1 MIRFLASA
9 LRNRPWRAGT
19 LALGILAAAVAF
31 VLLTGSAATSA
42 LRVQGTLKSNF
53 RATYDILVRPKGS
66 TTPLERQQGL
76 VRPNFLS
83 GIYGGITFNQYHQ
96 IEHIRGV
103 AVAAPIA
110 NVGTVLA
117 GEQIRV
123 SLKRL
128 VGPQTDQLFRVH
140 LSWVTQDGLSHYP
153 ASDQY
158 LYATRR
164 SLESGPRDSIAV
176 RDPQTGRPDM
186 ACTGYDTS
194 EPLVSAPFV
203 PVNSNRLWCAS
214 PSLTPALRKSLIQ
227 AHAPVDRPPVVYFS
241 FELPINVSAI
251 DPEAEAKLVGLRHAM
266 VSGSYLSSSSRPRL
280 LKRGVP
286 AWREIPVL
294 AASHSFVDEQLQAQ
308 IERLVLPSGT
318 DVPAM
323 LGAGA
328 CGGNA
333 LPGFTGC
340 KTNGPFPRSIPREPG
355 PPGHRHITAYRWLTS
370 LRGVPVG
377 KHSLDA
383 GRLYARGVRRKNS
396 SAFSLPQLL
405 VHAYWQGAP
414 VRYRRLAD
422 GSLEPLAVK
431 NEAAAWQDQWEGT
444 GTQIRYLQ
452 QPTDNRDVQFR
463 KVSDTT
469 GNLGT
474 VGDHN
479 TEWNVPLLHVV
490 GLFDPNR
497 LRGFSPL
504 ARVPLETYYP
514 PSLEPADAESRK
526 LLHGRAL
533 LPSQNIGDYEQQP
546 PLLLTNLRGLQ
557 VLLSSSR
564 FTSVSPRQQHA
575 PISEI
580 RVRVKGV
587 TGTDALSWLRI
598 RTVAQQI
605 HAETGL
611 QVDVTTGSSPHPV
624 DITLP
629 AGKFGRPKLLLQ
641 EGWSKKGATI
651 SYLKALDRKDLAL
664 FALVLVVCCFFLAN
678 GSLAA
683 VRARRTEIGTL
694 RTLGWPGRA
703 IFTAILGELLVV
715 AAAAGLAGTGIAAL
729 MVWRFALHLP
739 LSRVFYVLPLAII
752 LALIAGVGP
761 AWEATRGEPL
771 DAVRPPV
778 APGRRGHARGLLR
791 LALLNLRRLP
801 LRTAIAAGGLALG
814 VAALT
819 ILIGI
824 ERGFHGTLLGT
835 LLGNAVSIQ
844 VRRPDLVA
852 AGITIALAALAVA
865 DVLYL
870 NLRERAPELATLR
883 ATGWRDSHVVR
894 LILLEGIGLGFLGSA
909 VGLGVGLL
917 VGTELLPV
925 PVQPLLAGGGIAA
938 GAGILAALIAA
949 TLPTA
954 QALRSQPS
962 VVLAGE

>member
-1 MIRFLASA
+1 VIRFLASA

-66 TTPLERQQGL
+66 TTPLERQQEL

-83 GIYGGITFNQYHQ
+83 GIYGGITFRQYREIEQ
-96 IEHIRGV
+96 IPGV

-110 NVGTVLA
+110 NIGTVLV
-117 GEQIRV
+117 EQQVKV

-128 VGPQTDQLFRVH
+128 LGPQTDQLFRVRF
-140 LSWVTQDGLSHYP
+140 SWVAQDGLSHYP
-153 ASDQY
+153 ASDEY

-164 SLESGPRDSIAV
+164 RLGPGPLNSIAT
-176 RDPQTGRPDM
+176 RDPLTGKADQV
-186 ACTGYDTS
+186 CDGYDPS
-194 EPLVSAPFV
+194 RPLIQAPFA
-203 PVNSNRLWCAS
+203 PVNSSTLQCAS
-214 PSLTPALRKSLIQ
+214 PNISPALKTYETPPQPIVL
-227 AHAPVDRPPVVYFS
+227 PPVVDFS
-241 FELPINVSAI
+241 FELPINVSAV
-251 DPEAEAKLVGLRHAM
+251 DPAAEAKLVGLRRAM
-266 VSGSYLSSSSRPRL
+266 VSGSYLSSSARPRL
-280 LKRGVP
+280 YRGT
-286 AWREIPVL
+286 WREIPVL
-294 AASHSFVDEQLQAQ
+294 AASRSFVDEQLQAQ
-308 IERLVLPSGT
+308 IERLVVPAGT
-318 DVPAM
+318 DVPGM
-323 LGAGA
+323 VGAGA
-328 CGGNA
+328 CGANNFSGWSNCHTFGPIQHN
-333 LPGFTGC
+333 LPH
-340 KTNGPFPRSIPREPG
+340 EPG
-355 PPGHRHITAYRWLTS
+355 PPGHRQITAYRWLTG
-370 LRGVPVG
+370 LRGIPIG
-377 KHSLDA
+377 RRSFDA
-383 GRLYARGVRRKNS
+383 GRLYAQGIRGRS
-396 SAFSLPQLL
+396 SSVFSLPQVQ
-405 VHAYWQGAP
+405 VHAYWRGAP

-422 GSLEPLAVK
+422 GSLEPFPVK
-431 NEAAAWQDQWEGT
+431 NRAAIWQDPIAGF
-444 GTQIRYLQ
+444 GSSDYLP

-463 KVSDTT
+463 KISDTQASF
-469 GNLGT
+469 GT
-474 VGDHN
+474 FHDN
-479 TEWNVPLLHVV
+479 NRELNVPVLRVV

-504 ARVPLETYYP
+504 SQVPLETYYP
-514 PSLEPADAESRK
+514 PSLEPGSTASRT
-526 LLHGRAL
+526 LLHGRPL

-546 PLLLTNLRGLQ
+546 PLLLTNLRGLR

-564 FTSVSPRQQHA
+564 FSGVSPRQQHA

-580 RVRVKGV
+580 RIRVAGV
-587 TGTDALSWLRI
+587 TGTDPLSRLRI

-611 QVDVTTGSSPHPV
+611 QVDVTAGSSPHPV

-629 AGKFGRPKLLLQ
+629 AGQFGRPKLLLS

-651 SYLKALDRKDLAL
+651 SYLNALDRKDLAL
-664 FALVLVVCCFFLAN
+664 FALVLVVCCFFLVNSA
-678 GSLAA
+678 LAA
-683 VRARRTEIGTL
+683 VRARRTEIGIL

-703 IFTAILGELLVV
+703 ILTAILGELLVV

-729 MVWRFALHLP
+729 LVWRFALHVP
-739 LSRVFYVLPLAII
+739 LSRVFYVLPLAIV
-752 LALIAGVGP
+752 LALIAGIGP

-778 APGRRGHARGLLR
+778 VAGRRGHARGFVR
-791 LALLNLRRLP
+791 LALINLRRLP

-819 ILIGI
+819 VLIGI
-824 ERGFHGTLLGT
+824 ERGFHGALLGT

-883 ATGWRDSHVVR
+883 ATGWRDGHVVR
-894 LILLEGIGLGFLGSA
+894 LILLEGIGLGLLGSA

-925 PVQPLLAGGGIAA
+925 PIQPLLVGGGIAA
-938 GAGILAALIAA
+938 GAGIVAALIAA

-954 QALRSQPS
+954 QALRIQPS

>member
-9 LRNRPWRAGT
+9 LCNRPWRAGT
-19 LALGILAAAVAF
+19 LALGILAAAAAF

-53 RATYDILVRPKGS
+53 RATYDILVRPTGS

-83 GIYGGITFNQYHQ
+83 GIYGGITFKQYREIKQ
-96 IEHIRGV
+96 IAGV
-103 AVAAPIA
+103 EVAAPIA
-110 NVGTVLA
+110 NVGTVLVA
-117 GEQIRV
+117 QQVKV
-123 SLKRL
+123 SLKRVL
-128 VGPQTDQLFRVH
+128 GPQTDQLFRVRF
-140 LSWVTQDGLSHYP
+140 SWVAQDGLSHYP
-153 ASDQY
+153 ASDEY

-164 SLESGPRDSIAV
+164 RLDAGPLQSVAV
-176 RDPQTGRPDM
+176 RDPLTGRPDE
-186 ACTGYDTS
+186 CEGYDAS
-194 EPLVSAPFV
+194 KPLVRAPFA
-203 PVNSNRLWCAS
+203 PVNSSTAWCAS
-214 PSLTPALRKSLIQ
+214 PSITPALKKLYVGASG
-227 AHAPVDRPPVVYFS
+227 VYPPVVYFR
-241 FELPINVSAI
+241 FELPVNVSAI
-251 DPEAEAKLVGLRHAM
+251 DPAAEAKLVGLRRAM
-266 VSGSYLSSSSRPRL
+266 VSGGYLSSSARPRQFH
-280 LKRGVP
+280 VWDAIP
-286 AWREIPVL
+286 AV

-308 IERLVLPSGT
+308 IERLVVPAGT
-318 DVPAM
+318 DVPGMA
-323 LGAGA
+323 GAGA
-328 CGGNA
+328 CGINA
-333 LPGFTGC
+333 MPDWQNCHTFGAIQHPLPH
-340 KTNGPFPRSIPREPG
+340 EPG
-355 PPGHRHITAYRWLTS
+355 PPGHRHITAYRWLTG
-370 LRGVPVG
+370 LRGITIG
-377 KHSLDA
+377 RRSFDA
-383 GRLYARGVRRKNS
+383 GQLYGQGIRRKGTDFQIVN
-396 SAFSLPQLL
+396 
-405 VHAYWQGAP
+405 AYWRGTP
-414 VRYRRLAD
+414 VHYRRLP
-422 GSLEPLAVK
+422 GSTLEPLPVK
-431 NEAAAWQDQWEGT
+431 NGAAVWQDQTASVASG
-444 GTQIRYLQ
+444 YLD

-463 KVSDTT
+463 SISETHA
-469 GNLGT
+469 NLGSI
-474 VGDHN
+474 N
-479 TEWNVPLLHVV
+479 NNLLLVPALRVV
-490 GLFDPNR
+490 GLFDPKR

-504 ARVPLETYYP
+504 SRVPLETYYP
-514 PSLEPADAESRK
+514 PILEPADASSRK
-526 LLHGRAL
+526 LLHGRPL

-546 PLLLTNLRGLQ
+546 PLLLMNLRGLQ
-557 VLLSSSR
+557 PLLSSSR
-564 FTSVSPRQQHA
+564 FTGVSPRQRHA

-587 TGTDALSWLRI
+587 TGTDPLSWLRI

-611 QVDVTTGSSPHPV
+611 QVDVTAGSSPHPI

-629 AGKFGRPKLLLQ
+629 AGKYGRPKLLLS

-678 GSLAA
+678 GALAT

-715 AAAAGLAGTGIAAL
+715 AVVAGLAGTGIAAL
-729 MVWRFALHLP
+729 LAWRFALHVP
-739 LSRVFYVLPLAII
+739 LSRVLYVLPLAIV

-778 APGRRGHARGLLR
+778 VPGRRGHARGFLR

-819 ILIGI
+819 VLIGI
-824 ERGFHGTLLGT
+824 ERAFHGALLGT

-852 AGITIALAALAVA
+852 AGITIALAAFAVA

-870 NLRERAPELATLR
+870 NLRERGPELATLR
-883 ATGWRDSHVVR
+883 ATGWRDGHVVR
-894 LILLEGIGLGFLGSA
+894 LILLEGFALGLLGSA
-909 VGLGVGLL
+909 GGLGVGLL

-938 GAGILAALIAA
+938 GAGIVAALIAA

-954 QALRSQPS
+954 QALRIQPS

>member
-42 LRVQGTLKSNF
+42 LRIQGTLKSNY
-53 RATYDILVRPKGS
+53 RNAYDILVRPTGS

-83 GIYGGITFNQYHQ
+83 GIYGGITFEKYHQ
-96 IEHIRGV
+96 IEHIPGV

-110 NVGTVLA
+110 NVGTVLV
-117 GEQIRV
+117 EQQVKV
-123 SLKRL
+123 SLERL
-128 VGPQTDQLFRVH
+128 LGPQTDQLFRVRF
-140 LSWVTQDGLSHYP
+140 SWAAQNGLSHYP
-153 ASDQY
+153 ASDEY

-164 SLESGPRDSIAV
+164 RLDVGPFESMAA
-176 RDPQTGRPDM
+176 RDPLTGKADQV
-186 ACTGYDTS
+186 CEGYNAS
-194 EPLVSAPFV
+194 RPLVHAPFA
-203 PVNSNRLWCAS
+203 PVNSSTLRCAS
-214 PSLTPALRKSLIQ
+214 PNLTPALKNLGTGGPI
-227 AHAPVDRPPVVYFS
+227 VLPPVVELS
-241 FELPINVSAI
+241 FELPLNISAI
-251 DPEAEAKLVGLRHAM
+251 DPEAEAKLVGLRQAM
-266 VSGSYLSSSSRPRL
+266 VSGSYLSSSSRPRQAGL
-280 LKRGVP
+280 
-286 AWREIPVL
+286 WREIPVL
-294 AASHSFVDEQLQAQ
+294 AASRSFVDEQLQAQ
-308 IERLVLPSGT
+308 IERLVVPART
-318 DVPAM
+318 DVPGM
-323 LGAGA
+323 VGAGG
-328 CGGNA
+328 CGINDF
-333 LPGFTGC
+333 PDWTGC
-340 KTNGPFPRSIPREPG
+340 STTGPSQHPIPKEPG
-355 PPGHRHITAYRWLTS
+355 PPGHRHTTAYHWLTG
-370 LRGVPVG
+370 LRGIPIG
-377 KHSLDA
+377 RRTFDA
-383 GRLYARGVRRKNS
+383 QRLYRASGAGTQGSSRR
-396 SAFSLPQLL
+396 FHI
-405 VHAYWQGAP
+405 VHAYWRGTP
-414 VRYRRLAD
+414 VHYRRLAD
-422 GSLEPLAVK
+422 GSLEPLSVK
-431 NEAAAWQDQWEGT
+431 NGAGAWQDQWAGVASQS
-444 GTQIRYLQ
+444 GYLP

-463 KVSDTT
+463 QVSDTQA
-469 GNLGT
+469 NLGT
-474 VGDHN
+474 ISN
-479 TEWNVPLLHVV
+479 SELAVPALRVV
-490 GLFDPNR
+490 GLFNPKR

-504 ARVPLETYYP
+504 SRVPLETYYP
-514 PSLEPADAESRK
+514 PILEPGNAVSSK
-526 LLHGRAL
+526 LLHGQPL

-557 VLLSSSR
+557 PLLSDAR
-564 FTSVSPRQQHA
+564 FIGLSPRQQHA

-587 TGTDALSWLRI
+587 TGTDPLSRLRV

-611 QVDVTTGSSPHPV
+611 QVDVTAGSSPHPIA
-624 DITLP
+624 ITLP

-651 SYLKALDRKDLAL
+651 SYVKALDRKDLAL

-678 GSLAA
+678 SALAT

-694 RTLGWPGRA
+694 RTLGWSGRA
-703 IFTAILGELLVV
+703 IFTAVLGELLVV
-715 AAAAGLAGTGIAAL
+715 AVAAGLAGTGIAAL
-729 MVWRFALHLP
+729 LVWRFALHVP
-739 LSRVFYVLPLAII
+739 LSHVFYVLPLAIV

-791 LALLNLRRLP
+791 LGLLNLRRLP

-819 ILIGI
+819 LLIGI
-824 ERGFHGTLLGT
+824 ERGFHGALLGT

-883 ATGWRDSHVVR
+883 ATGWRDGHIVR
-894 LILLEGIGLGFLGSA
+894 LILLEGIGLGLLGSA

-925 PVQPLLAGGGIAA
+925 PVQPLLVGGGIAA
-938 GAGILAALIAA
+938 GAGVGAALVAA
-949 TLPTA
+949 MLPTT
-954 QALRSQPS
+954 QALRTQPS
-962 VVLAGE
+962 IVLASE

>member
-1 MIRFLASA
+1 VIGFLASA

-31 VLLTGSAATSA
+31 VLLTGSAATSG
-42 LRVQGTLKSNF
+42 LRIKGTLKSSF
-53 RATYDILVRPKGS
+53 RNAYDILVRPKGS
-66 TTPLERQQGL
+66 ITPLERQQGL

-83 GIYGGITFNQYHQ
+83 GIYGGITLKQYHQ
-96 IEHIRGV
+96 IEQIPGV

-110 NVGTVLA
+110 NVGTVLV
-117 GEQIRV
+117 EQQIKV

-128 VGPQTDQLFRVH
+128 LGPQTDQLFRVRF
-140 LSWVTQDGLSHYP
+140 SWVAQDGLSHYP
-153 ASDQY
+153 AADEY

-164 SLESGPRDSIAV
+164 RLGVGPLDSMAA
-176 RDPQTGRPDM
+176 RDPLTGKADQV
-186 ACTGYDTS
+186 CEGYNAS
-194 EPLVSAPFV
+194 RPLVRAPFA
-203 PVNSNRLWCAS
+203 PINSSRLRCAS
-214 PSLTPALRKSLIQ
+214 PNLTQALRNLGDGG
-227 AHAPVDRPPVVYFS
+227 VVLPPVVELS
-241 FELPINVSAI
+241 FELPLNISAI
-251 DPEAEAKLVGLRHAM
+251 DPEAETKLVGLRGAM
-266 VSGSYLSSSSRPRL
+266 VSGSYLSSLARPRL
-280 LKRGVP
+280 FKGSST

-294 AASHSFVDEQLQAQ
+294 AASRSFVDEQLEAQ
-308 IERLVLPSGT
+308 IERLVVPART

-323 LGAGA
+323 VGAGA
-328 CGGNA
+328 CGMNDFPGGQGCQTTGPSPHS
-333 LPGFTGC
+333 LP
-340 KTNGPFPRSIPREPG
+340 KEPG
-355 PPGHRHITAYRWLTS
+355 PPGNRHTTAYRWLTG
-370 LRGVPVG
+370 LRGIKVG
-377 KHSLDA
+377 RRSFDA
-383 GRLYARGVRRKNS
+383 QNLYAQGLRRRS
-396 SAFSLPQLL
+396 TFEFPQFQI
-405 VHAYWQGAP
+405 VHAYWRGAP
-414 VRYRRLAD
+414 VHYRRLAD
-422 GSLEPLAVK
+422 FSLEPLRMK
-431 NEAAAWQDQWEGT
+431 NGAAAWQDQWEGVQSQS
-444 GTQIRYLQ
+444 GYLP

-463 KVSDTT
+463 KVSDTQ
-469 GNLGT
+469 GSLGLI
-474 VGDHN
+474 N
-479 TEWNVPLLHVV
+479 TSELSVPALRVV
-490 GLFDPNR
+490 GLFDPDR

-504 ARVPLETYYP
+504 SRVPLETYYP
-514 PSLEPADAESRK
+514 PALDPGNAESRK
-526 LLHGRAL
+526 LLHGQPL
-533 LPSQNIGDYEQQP
+533 LPSQNIGDYLQQP

-557 VLLSSSR
+557 PLLSNAR
-564 FTSVSPRQQHA
+564 FTGISPRQQHA

-580 RVRVKGV
+580 RVRVKDV
-587 TGTDALSWLRI
+587 TGTDPLSRLRI

-611 QVDVTTGSSPHPV
+611 QVDITAGSSPHPV
-624 DITLP
+624 NITLP
-629 AGKFGRPKLLLQ
+629 AGKFGRPKLLLS

-651 SYLKALDRKDLAL
+651 SYINALDRKDLAL

-678 GSLAA
+678 SSLAA

-715 AAAAGLAGTGIAAL
+715 AAGAGLAGTGIAAL
-729 MVWRFALHLP
+729 LVSRFALHVP
-739 LSRVFYVLPLAII
+739 LSRIFYVLPLAIV

-778 APGRRGHARGLLR
+778 VPGRRGHARGLVP

-801 LRTAIAAGGLALG
+801 LRSAIAAGGLALG

-819 ILIGI
+819 FLIGI
-824 ERGFHGTLLGT
+824 ERGFHGALLGT

-883 ATGWRDSHVVR
+883 ATGWRDGHIVL
-894 LILLEGIGLGFLGSA
+894 LILLEGVGLGLLGSA
-909 VGLGVGLL
+909 VGLGIGLL

-925 PVQPLLAGGGIAA
+925 PVQPLLAAAGIAA
-938 GAGILAALIAA
+938 GAGVGAALIAA

-954 QALRSQPS
+954 QALRLQPS
-962 VVLAGE
+962 VVLAVE

>member
-1 MIRFLASA
+1 VIGFLASA

-42 LRVQGTLKSNF
+42 LRIQGTLKSNY
-53 RATYDILVRPKGS
+53 RNAYDILIRPNGS
-66 TTPLERQQGL
+66 TTPLERQQRL

-83 GIYGGITFNQYHQ
+83 GIYGGITFKQYHQ
-96 IEHIRGV
+96 IEQISGV

-110 NVGTVLA
+110 NVGTVLV
-117 GEQIRV
+117 EQQV
-123 SLKRL
+123 KMSLKRL
-128 VGPQTDQLFRVH
+128 LGPQTDQLFRVRF
-140 LSWVTQDGLSHYP
+140 SWVAQNGLSHYP
-153 ASDQY
+153 ASDEY
-158 LYATRR
+158 LYATQR
-164 SLESGPRDSIAV
+164 LLDLGPLDSMAT
-176 RDPQTGRPDM
+176 RDPLTGKPDQV
-186 ACTGYDTS
+186 CEGYNVS
-194 EPLVSAPFV
+194 KPLVHAPFA
-203 PVNSNRLWCAS
+203 PVNSSTLRCAS
-214 PSLTPALRKSLIQ
+214 PNLTPALKHHTTEGQIVL
-227 AHAPVDRPPVVYFS
+227 PPVVELS
-241 FELPINVSAI
+241 FELPLNISAI
-251 DPEAEAKLVGLRHAM
+251 DPEAEAKLVGLRRAM
-266 VSGSYLSSSSRPRL
+266 VSGRYLSSSSRPRL
-280 LKRGVP
+280 AGL
-286 AWREIPVL
+286 WREIPVL
-294 AASHSFVDEQLQAQ
+294 AASRSFVDEQLQAQ
-308 IERLVLPSGT
+308 IERLIVPAGT
-318 DVPAM
+318 DVPGIV
-323 LGAGA
+323 GAGA
-328 CGGNA
+328 CGSSDVPGGQGCHTFGA
-333 LPGFTGC
+333 IQHPLP
-340 KTNGPFPRSIPREPG
+340 KEPG
-355 PPGHRHITAYRWLTS
+355 PPGHRHTTAYRWLTS
-370 LRGVPVG
+370 LRGAPIG
-377 KHSLDA
+377 RRSFDA
-383 GRLYARGVRRKNS
+383 GRLYAQGLRHLNR
-396 SAFSLPQLL
+396 FEFPQFQL
-405 VHAYWQGAP
+405 VHAYWRGAP

-422 GSLEPLAVK
+422 RSLEPLPVK
-431 NEAAAWQDQWEGT
+431 NGAAVWQEQTASIATLAT
-444 GTQIRYLQ
+444 GYLP

-463 KVSDTT
+463 TISNTHA
-469 GNLGT
+469 NLGT
-474 VGDHN
+474 VGGANQELD
-479 TEWNVPLLHVV
+479 VPALRVV
-490 GLFDPNR
+490 GVFNPKR

-504 ARVPLETYYP
+504 SRVPLETYYP
-514 PSLEPADAESRK
+514 PSLEPGNAESRE
-526 LLHGRAL
+526 LLHGQPL

-557 VLLSSSR
+557 TLLSAGR
-564 FTSVSPRQQHA
+564 FSGVSPRQQHA

-587 TGTDALSWLRI
+587 TGTDPLSRLRI
-598 RTVAQQI
+598 RIVAQQI

-611 QVDVTTGSSPHPV
+611 QVDITAGSSPHPI

-629 AGKFGRPKLLLQ
+629 AGKFGRPKLLLR

-651 SYLKALDRKDLAL
+651 SYLNALDRKDLAL
-664 FALVLVVCCFFLAN
+664 FALVLVVCSFFLAN
-678 GSLAA
+678 SALAT

-703 IFTAILGELLVV
+703 IFTVILGELLVV

-729 MVWRFALHLP
+729 LVWRFALHVP
-739 LSRVFYVLPLAII
+739 LSRVSYVLPLAIT
-752 LALIAGVGP
+752 LALIAGIGP

-778 APGRRGHARGLLR
+778 VPGRRGHARGFVR

-819 ILIGI
+819 VLIGI
-824 ERGFHGTLLGT
+824 ERGFHGALLGT

-852 AGITIALAALAVA
+852 AGITIALAAFAVA

-883 ATGWRDSHVVR
+883 ATGWRDGHVVR
-894 LILLEGIGLGFLGSA
+894 LILLEGIGLGLLGSA
-909 VGLGVGLL
+909 VGLGIGLL

-938 GAGILAALIAA
+938 GAGIGAALIAA

-954 QALRSQPS
+954 QALRLQPS

>member
-1 MIRFLASA
+1 VIRFLASA

-42 LRVQGTLKSNF
+42 LRIQGTLKSNY
-53 RATYDILVRPKGS
+53 RSAYDILVRPQGS

-83 GIYGGITFNQYHQ
+83 GIYGGITFKQYHEIEQ
-96 IEHIRGV
+96 IPGV

-110 NVGTVLA
+110 NIGTVLV
-117 GEQIRV
+117 EQRVRV
-123 SLKRL
+123 SLRRFL
-128 VGPQTDQLFRVH
+128 GPQTDQLFRVH
-140 LSWVTQDGLSHYP
+140 FSWVAQDGLSHYP
-153 ASDQY
+153 ASVGY

-164 SLESGPRDSIAV
+164 RMGVDPRSVAAV
-176 RDPQTGRPDM
+176 YDPLTGKPDEV
-186 ACTGYDTS
+186 CDGYSTS
-194 EPLVSAPFV
+194 EPLVRAPFA
-203 PVNSNRLWCAS
+203 PVNSSTLNCAS
-214 PSLTPALRKSLIQ
+214 PHLTSGLKHLAIGGPALVL
-227 AHAPVDRPPVVYFS
+227 PPVVDFS
-241 FELPINVSAI
+241 FELPLNISAI
-251 DPEAEAKLVGLRHAM
+251 DPEAEAKLVGLQRAM
-266 VSGSYLSSSSRPRL
+266 VSGHYLSSLARPRL
-280 LKRGVP
+280 SKGHSFS
-286 AWREIPVL
+286 EIPVL
-294 AASHSFVDEQLQAQ
+294 AASRSFVDEQLQAQ
-308 IERLVLPSGT
+308 IQRLVVPAGT
-318 DVPAM
+318 DVPGM
-323 LGAGA
+323 VGAGA
-328 CGGNA
+328 CGMDNFA
-333 LPGFTGC
+333 DWSNCHTF
-340 KTNGPFPRSIPREPG
+340 GPPPQHPQPHEPG
-355 PPGHRHITAYRWLTS
+355 PPGHRDITAYRWLTG
-370 LRGVPVG
+370 LHGIPIGRR
-377 KHSLDA
+377 SLDA
-383 GRLYARGVRRKNS
+383 RRLYAQGIRIRRLSVES
-396 SAFSLPQLL
+396 SQFQM
-405 VHAYWQGAP
+405 VHAYWRGSP

-422 GSLEPLAVK
+422 GSLEPLSVK
-431 NEAAAWQDQWEGT
+431 NGAAVWQEPSGSLVS
-444 GTQIRYLQ
+444 GYLD

-463 KVSDTT
+463 TISETQAS
-469 GNLGT
+469 LGT
-474 VGDHN
+474 VN
-479 TEWNVPLLHVV
+479 NNNETLRVPALRVV
-490 GLFDPNR
+490 GLFDPKR
-497 LRGFSPL
+497 LRGFSAL
-504 ARVPLETYYP
+504 SRVPLETYYP
-514 PSLEPADAESRK
+514 PSLEPGNAESRR
-526 LLHGRAL
+526 LLQGRPL

-557 VLLSSSR
+557 PLLSSER
-564 FTSVSPRQQHA
+564 FTGLSPRQQHA

-587 TGTDALSWLRI
+587 TGTNQLSQLRI

-611 QVDVTTGSSPHPV
+611 QVDVTAGSSPHPI

-629 AGKFGRPKLLLQ
+629 AGRFGRPKLVLS

-651 SYLKALDRKDLAL
+651 SYLNALDRKDLAL

-678 GSLAA
+678 GALAS

-703 IFTAILGELLVV
+703 IFTAVLGELLVV

-729 MVWRFALHLP
+729 LAWRFALHVP
-739 LSRVFYVLPLAII
+739 LSRVLYVLPLAVA

-778 APGRRGHARGLLR
+778 VPGRRGHARGFVR

-819 ILIGI
+819 VLIGI
-824 ERGFHGTLLGT
+824 ERAFHGALIGT

-883 ATGWRDSHVVR
+883 ATGWRDGHVMR
-894 LILLEGIGLGFLGSA
+894 LVLLEGFALGLLGSA
-909 VGLGVGLL
+909 LGLAIGLL

-925 PVQPLLAGGGIAA
+925 PVLSLLVGGGIAA
-938 GAGILAALIAA
+938 GAGIVAALAAA
-949 TLPTA
+949 TLPTT
-954 QALRSQPS
+954 QALRIQPS